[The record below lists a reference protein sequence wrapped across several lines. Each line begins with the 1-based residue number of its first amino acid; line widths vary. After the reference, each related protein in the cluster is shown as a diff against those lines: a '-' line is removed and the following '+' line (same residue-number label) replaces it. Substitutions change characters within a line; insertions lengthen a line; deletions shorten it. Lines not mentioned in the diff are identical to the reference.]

1 LRRLRVLVLL
11 PECRIGPLVGND
23 DPTAVHLP
31 GAEQLRPPRPL
42 ADAWCRV
49 LCGRGRCSAASDG
62 PGDGTPDGEVAV
74 LLRVVVEPRQLCDQP
89 IMREEGEASCEGA
102 EESTNLWA
110 EALSCRR
117 RRLGCE
123 VSLGRRGDWRGRCSR
138 LDGPKLCRPTYP
150 QNRLFL
156 FAETF
161 GATHR
166 PGPFTKLEQPVE
178 HSDFGL
184 QLKGGRRGGP
194 VR

>member
-1 LRRLRVLVLL
+1 
-11 PECRIGPLVGND
+11 
-23 DPTAVHLP
+23 
-31 GAEQLRPPRPL
+31 
-42 ADAWCRV
+42 
-49 LCGRGRCSAASDG
+49 
-62 PGDGTPDGEVAV
+62 
-74 LLRVVVEPRQLCDQP
+74 
-89 IMREEGEASCEGA
+89 MREEGEASCEGA

-166 PGPFTKLEQPVE
+166 PGPFTKPEQPVE

-194 VR
+194 GAVQGELDGGSAPMMVPMLHLGFGFLLG